1 MGSTVLQVSQPQQCG
16 SVVQRWEGGRL
27 QRLWW
32 DAAGIR
38 CHILQQLSHL
48 DGLCNVGAS
57 NAYNPKRRC
66 TALQLSLAFCQAPS
80 KPLLLPS
87 AGILSHLQCA
97 PCPPAFPPLLSLC
110 CRSSAA
116 RLGVPKRTAELAA
129 QLDARVAA
137 WGGDR
142 PIHSVLVANNGLAA
156 TKFIRSI
163 RSWAY
168 KNFGNDRAGEALPA
182 GLTELRLVH

>member
-1 MGSTVLQVSQPQQCG
+1 M
-16 SVVQRWEGGRL
+16 
-27 QRLWW
+27 
-32 DAAGIR
+32 
-38 CHILQQLSHL
+38 
-48 DGLCNVGAS
+48 
-57 NAYNPKRRC
+57 
-66 TALQLSLAFCQAPS
+66 
-80 KPLLLPS
+80 
-87 AGILSHLQCA
+87 
-97 PCPPAFPPLLSLC
+97 
-110 CRSSAA
+110 
-116 RLGVPKRTAELAA
+116 PKRTAELAA

-182 GLTELRLVH
+182 GLATLRLVH